1 MNRHIQGMLLTKIR
15 AAERAIAP
23 LLTRGLTEISGA
35 ADKQGLVQELGQFA
49 ETAEKTLRHEEQGKY
64 REIADTLLQAARA
77 LPVPADAA
85 QTAPACALIADV
97 LQETERMLST
107 EKLKKIFVFLP
118 YKASMWDSLESIYL
132 AAAEDKEQCEPY
144 VVPIP
149 YADLNPDHTAKEW
162 HCEVKEYPENIP
174 VEDWNDFTIDTLR
187 LMRPD
192 VIFIHNP
199 YDDLNRVTSIHPQ
212 YYSEKLKTATDCLVY
227 VPYDV
232 PITVTG
238 EAFIQTKG
246 VVNADYV
253 IVKDKAN
260 KEQFERYYPGGNP
273 PQGKILPLG
282 SPKIDKV
289 LSVKREDFTL
299 PKAWQDIVVGKKVIL
314 YNTSID
320 AYMRNTDKVCQ
331 KLRNVFHFFQ
341 EHKDEYALWW
351 RPHPLM
357 EAAFKAMRPAFWKEY
372 EQIVTQYKRA
382 GWGIYDD
389 TADLDRAI
397 IHTDAY
403 YGDPSS
409 VVALY
414 RATGKSILYQ
424 DFQSEPEASR
434 KSLMISMEAVA
445 DKTGI
450 WGSSAAS
457 NAVFHIDF
465 EKQCVDKLSFL
476 PIPSGENLVNCLV
489 LDNDFL
495 YLASYGESETDL
507 WRYNIQTGVFTA
519 LSLGLTEAEKT
530 VFGKFAFAVR
540 YKEKITFWGK
550 NIAGVI
556 VLDIKK
562 KDVHRVKNIFDPLPA
577 DLWKNQG
584 FADYH
589 IQQKDV
595 VYTPLFGTS
604 YLLEYNLVTEKYC
617 WHRIG
622 ENPDERF
629 FALDMYQNKI
639 VLTNATCGEV
649 VWDKKEGVSARYQ
662 YVELPDND
670 HVWSGSC
677 WHYFIRDG
685 FVIYFPATYACFFYR
700 HIGEKD
706 LHKVEYPIQRK
717 DCPDGIYAKPA
728 FLYWCGEKLYFQD
741 CREGKIYCCDFSREQ
756 FDRIDICLTD
766 RQVEKIQNQM
776 ADSPYVQSEQYLSTE
791 VWLGRIVKAS
801 KFPSNVRTSS
811 GERIYNR
818 LMREATGRD
827 RDV

>member
-49 ETAEKTLRHEEQGKY
+49 AIAEKTLRHEEQRKY
-64 REIADTLLQAARA
+64 GEIADTLLQAARA

-162 HCEVKEYPENIP
+162 HCEAREYPENIP
-174 VEDWNDFTIDTLR
+174 VEDWHDFTIDTLR

-192 VIFIHNP
+192 AIFIHNP

-314 YNTSID
+314 YNTSIS
-320 AYMRNTDKVCQ
+320 AYLQNTDKVCP
-331 KLRNVFHFFQ
+331 KLRSVLGYFKAHQ
-341 EHKDEYALWW
+341 DEVALWW

-357 EAAFKAMRPAFWKEY
+357 EATFQSMRPDFYSEY
-372 EQIVTQYKRA
+372 KSIVEQYKQE

-389 TADLDRAI
+389 TAELDRAI
-397 IHTDAY
+397 ACSDAY
-403 YGDPSS
+403 YGDMSS
-409 VVALY
+409 VVPLCQA
-414 RATGKSILYQ
+414 AGKPVVIQ
-424 DFQSEPEASR
+424 DIRCPN
-434 KSLMISMEAVA
+434 A
-445 DKTGI
+445 DKEDGVSVWALAYYLDQDELWFIHGRTSLLFRYSLLRNQMELIGKIPQEKAIEELSIIKMIHYENYLFFIPFNGKYLGYYNIAERKFHPLIYPERYHQIGPLAFCAGI
-450 WGSSAAS
+450 VQGEFLYCISAYSCEILRVNMSTLAVELVFDGAQEVQAHDLAELQPIG
-457 NAVFHIDF
+457 NVTPLGQNQFAAVFTGTNIFYIFDMQENRARFYALGASDQKFVTVAECGSHIFAQESSENRIWAGNLDNIEGLHPV
-465 EKQCVDKLSFL
+465 EKNDYQSLRYVDGTVMLADDVNSSGWCLLDDQMHIQYKNDGIKNQCLWNYSYQSMTLQGSADKLYGFDCSSNEFVLVDKKTGAVEKRRIRIGKQLIKAIIEDYAGDGYIL
-476 PIPSGENLVNCLV
+476 PEYPGLV
-489 LDNDFL
+489 LSELPSLRGKKRRMEKCAPQVLRFL
-495 YLASYGESETDL
+495 
-507 WRYNIQTGVFTA
+507 
-519 LSLGLTEAEKT
+519 
-530 VFGKFAFAVR
+530 
-540 YKEKITFWGK
+540 
-550 NIAGVI
+550 
-556 VLDIKK
+556 
-562 KDVHRVKNIFDPLPA
+562 
-577 DLWKNQG
+577 
-584 FADYH
+584 
-589 IQQKDV
+589 
-595 VYTPLFGTS
+595 
-604 YLLEYNLVTEKYC
+604 
-617 WHRIG
+617 
-622 ENPDERF
+622 
-629 FALDMYQNKI
+629 
-639 VLTNATCGEV
+639 
-649 VWDKKEGVSARYQ
+649 KEG
-662 YVELPDND
+662 
-670 HVWSGSC
+670 
-677 WHYFIRDG
+677 
-685 FVIYFPATYACFFYR
+685 
-700 HIGEKD
+700 
-706 LHKVEYPIQRK
+706 
-717 DCPDGIYAKPA
+717 
-728 FLYWCGEKLYFQD
+728 
-741 CREGKIYCCDFSREQ
+741 
-756 FDRIDICLTD
+756 
-766 RQVEKIQNQM
+766 
-776 ADSPYVQSEQYLSTE
+776 
-791 VWLGRIVKAS
+791 
-801 KFPSNVRTSS
+801 
-811 GERIYNR
+811 
-818 LMREATGRD
+818 
-827 RDV
+827 